1 MIGCNMDP
9 KQLLEDSLLDLDR
22 DLDASIGGGKITLE
36 YKKMQVV
43 DTDRNW
49 VLFNVPSET
58 DPELFGN
65 MLRPFLQQAMRKMR
79 DKNPT
84 KYAASV
90 YAGTLPD
97 FVINIMY
104 PNVPYKMSEG
114 LPSHAKLCIHIEIR
128 QSDMELFKNLFNY
141 ILLSKLDKK
150 FLGQFA
156 RFYYGCPPGATMTKK
171 EEFGS
176 MLQNHVAVIRSLGK
190 VALPGI
196 THPDKIMPCRLAND
210 SENEP
215 RETVHLSLRRIL
227 MKQRIGRPKV
237 WQCFLPNSGGG
248 WDGFYS
254 NGLGC
259 GEHRQ
264 QALTWA
270 VCVPAHL
277 RFHLLRK
284 GVLVE
289 SMEDFINQVFTCE
302 AASEAFGA
310 KLIRGEVYTLSAAS
324 VASMRMDIENCG
336 WVDVSLGTSLGGNN
350 NAVLSRPRIALKENG
365 DVAAHNFTTD
375 RNPEVIDTMS
385 VAYSTSGETTL
396 GDGEYENPEGEDEV
410 ELIEHDDDD
419 QTIQTMDG
427 STESQMWNMKKT
439 YPNSVIDNLDII
451 NTSANKESTD
461 AVNDVEMAK
470 QQTQLADLLQQIEL
484 LKAKNLELVAAAAN
498 TTPTPNLESHPTL
511 QLPEMTGAS
520 GKGGGGMH

>member
-1 MIGCNMDP
+1 MNILRQCDPTAAYLSITDPDKQAATIQELPKIQDFLRDWSCFEHTLAEFKHFTLEPGKTKKYQGSVMIGCNIDP

-49 VLFNVPSET
+49 VLFNVPGET

-79 DKNPT
+79 DKNPK

-104 PNVPYKMSEG
+104 PNVPFKMSEG

-141 ILLSKLDKK
+141 ILLAKLDKK

-196 THPDKIMPCRLAND
+196 MHPDKIWPCRLAND
-210 SENEP
+210 AKNEP

-227 MKQRIGRPKV
+227 MKQQIG
-237 WQCFLPNSGGG
+237 
-248 WDGFYS
+248 
-254 NGLGC
+254 
-259 GEHRQ
+259 
-264 QALTWA
+264 
-270 VCVPAHL
+270 
-277 RFHLLRK
+277 
-284 GVLVE
+284 
-289 SMEDFINQVFTCE
+289 
-302 AASEAFGA
+302 
-310 KLIRGEVYTLSAAS
+310 
-324 VASMRMDIENCG
+324 
-336 WVDVSLGTSLGGNN
+336 
-350 NAVLSRPRIALKENG
+350 
-365 DVAAHNFTTD
+365 
-375 RNPEVIDTMS
+375 
-385 VAYSTSGETTL
+385 
-396 GDGEYENPEGEDEV
+396 
-410 ELIEHDDDD
+410 
-419 QTIQTMDG
+419 
-427 STESQMWNMKKT
+427 
-439 YPNSVIDNLDII
+439 
-451 NTSANKESTD
+451 
-461 AVNDVEMAK
+461 
-470 QQTQLADLLQQIEL
+470 
-484 LKAKNLELVAAAAN
+484 
-498 TTPTPNLESHPTL
+498 
-511 QLPEMTGAS
+511 
-520 GKGGGGMH
+520 